1 DGMTVGLLAA
11 SKKKKAKTML
21 PWYTAINLQGQVT
34 TEPIQLHEAKEKPQA
49 RDAGRYLLWI
59 IILAMAL
66 AMIFIFWRRD
76 LRNQQVK
83 LPGNLALA
91 GLGRRSV
98 AGFIDLVPVLVIVS
112 SIFHIGP
119 AELFA
124 KHWPGEGSVQ
134 SLQTMAPGL

>member
-1 DGMTVGLLAA
+1 
-11 SKKKKAKTML
+11 
-21 PWYTAINLQGQVT
+21 
-34 TEPIQLHEAKEKPQA
+34 
-49 RDAGRYLLWI
+49 
-59 IILAMAL
+59 
-66 AMIFIFWRRD
+66 IFIFWRRD

-134 SLQTMAPGL
+134 SLQTMAPGLWTIGIFVIYTGTCELIFKKTAGKWIAGLRVTDLSGQKPTWWRIVVRCLLKIL